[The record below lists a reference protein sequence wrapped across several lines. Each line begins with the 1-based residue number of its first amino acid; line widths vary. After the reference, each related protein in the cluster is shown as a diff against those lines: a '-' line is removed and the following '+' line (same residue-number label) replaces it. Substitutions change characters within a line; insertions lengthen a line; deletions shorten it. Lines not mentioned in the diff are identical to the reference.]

1 MTETIWMA
9 DNPPSRKWPI
19 YTRGNVGEVFPE
31 PVRPLTWELVGHQ
44 AELGWR
50 DAYRDFGLVDR
61 DDFGDEDWIVLGIFG
76 SYCYL
81 NASYIR
87 MVGVRAPGGS
97 VEAMDLQFFGESE
110 APPYVPRKGDKSLG
124 ATLRLTRQVLKV
136 LGAREIPEL
145 EEDKR
150 LVEHLAAEAPGS
162 EATDEELL
170 DFFVAYGSRFRE
182 LFRRHILTTF
192 RGTVGAGLVTDLATK
207 AGHEDKL
214 TTLLGGIGQVESAL
228 PAQTLW
234 RLGRRVATSP
244 ALTSA
249 FDAGVA
255 GLAER
260 LDLGGETPPGD
271 PQVAAFKRDFA
282 EFLDRFGS
290 RGPNEWELA
299 TDTWGLR
306 PEMALAAIDRMR
318 LADESHDPGARLS
331 SLESRRREATEE
343 VRRALNRF
351 DRFQFDKALRS
362 ATLFSQG
369 RERSKTTVIRA
380 HHVVRLVLLELCR
393 RASERGGPPDPWDG
407 TFLNIEEFRSYLD
420 DPAPFLERIAE
431 RRAKAEKLASLVPP
445 FVFEGQQPPLSEWT
459 PRRRD
464 RDQVAAGTTLQGIPG
479 CPGTATGRARVVMDA
494 SDPGAL
500 GPGDVLVAPITDPSW
515 TPLFLAAEAVVVDV
529 GAVMSHAVIVSREL
543 GIPCVVSVTDATATI
558 PDGALVSVDGATGRV
573 TVLEEP

>member
-1 MTETIWMA
+1 VTEQIWMA
-9 DNPPSRKWPI
+9 DNPPSRKWPL

-31 PVRPLTWELVGHQ
+31 PVRPLTWEVVGHQ

-50 DAYRDFGLVDR
+50 DAYRDFGLVDSG
-61 DDFGDEDWIVLGIFG
+61 DFGDEDWIVLGIFG

-124 ATLRLTRQVLKV
+124 ATLRLTRQVLKT
-136 LGAREIPEL
+136 LGMKDLPEL

-150 LVEHLAAEAPGS
+150 LVERLAAEAPGAD
-162 EATDEELL
+162 ATDDELL
-170 DFFVAYGSRFRE
+170 DFYLGYGPTFRE
-182 LFRRHILTTF
+182 LFRHHILTTF

-207 AGHEDKL
+207 VGQEDKL

-234 RLGRRVATSP
+234 RLGRQVAASP
-244 ALTSA
+244 ALTAA
-249 FDAGVA
+249 FDAGVP
-255 GLAER
+255 GLTDR
-260 LDLGGETPPGD
+260 LGFDGGTPPED
-271 PQVAAFKRDFA
+271 PQVAAFNRDFA
-282 EFLDRFGS
+282 DFLERFGS

-299 TDTWGLR
+299 TDTWGLK
-306 PEMALAAIDRMR
+306 PEMALAAVDRMR
-318 LADESHDPGARLS
+318 MADESHDPGARSS
-331 SLESRRREATEE
+331 SLEARRTEATEE
-343 VRRALNRF
+343 VRSALNRF

-380 HHVVRLVLLELCR
+380 HHVVRLALRELCR
-393 RASERGGPPDPWDG
+393 RASERGGPADPWDG
-407 TFLNIEEFRSYLD
+407 TFLSVDEFRSYIT
-420 DPAPFLERIAE
+420 DPAPFLDRIAE
-431 RRAKAEKLASLVPP
+431 RKATAEKLTSLVPP
-445 FVFEGQQPPLSEWT
+445 FVFEGTQPAVSEWE
-459 PRRRD
+459 PRHREQ
-464 RDQVAAGTTLQGIPG
+464 DQVKAGTTLQGIPG

-515 TPLFLAAEAVVVDV
+515 TPLFLAADAVVVDV

-558 PDGALVSVDGATGRV
+558 PDGALISVDGSTGRV
-573 TVLEEP
+573 TVLEEA